1 MSESERNGRKM
12 ERGSGKNEDE
22 EFGSGSGMERKIE
35 DGSGRNAE
43 GPSGSGR
50 LDHTNAE
57 ESGRSE
63 GK

>member
-1 MSESERNGRKM
+1 MES
-12 ERGSGKNEDE
+12 GSGKNEEGD
-22 EFGSGSGMERKIE
+22 FGSGSGMERKTE
-35 DGSGRNAE
+35 DGSGRKAE
-43 GPSGSGR
+43 GSSGSGR